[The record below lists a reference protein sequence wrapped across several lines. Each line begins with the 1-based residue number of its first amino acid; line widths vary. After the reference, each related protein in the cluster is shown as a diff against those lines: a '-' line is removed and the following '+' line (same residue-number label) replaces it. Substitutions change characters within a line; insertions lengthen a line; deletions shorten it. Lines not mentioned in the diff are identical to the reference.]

1 MFENDYV
8 MRMIKEMVRTLIKLI
23 FQIDT
28 EKTEELHLE
37 KEVAEELDRLQKLVD
52 DGLVNQAE
60 NELLEEL
67 DIQNK
72 QDFQLALVFY
82 EYLNQKDTDFLKA
95 YNFSRE
101 EISQG
106 IRNVTEMYGYGSML
120 GAFAEEETL

>member
-37 KEVAEELDRLQKLVD
+37 KEVAEELDRLQKLAD
-52 DGLVNQAE
+52 AGLVNQAE

-67 DIQNK
+67 DTQNK
-72 QDFQLALVFY
+72 QDFQLALLFY
-82 EYLNQKDTDFLKA
+82 EYLNRKDTEFLKA
-95 YNFSRE
+95 YDFSRE